1 MFFKLGHYPSKWT
14 VDKSDSHSVK
24 LGPPI
29 LGAILMHRGQR
40 VTRRA
45 VIKTLAMS
53 VPALGLGARALAAAQ
68 GRSSN
73 QLAGKN
79 VVVFL
84 TDQERA
90 IQHFPDN
97 WEQDNLPGLTR
108 LKQNGLT
115 FEHAFTDACMC
126 SPARSTLM
134 SGYFPAQHRVKYTL
148 EQDMSGP
155 RNPQVEL
162 PLDLPNIATVM
173 SAAGYNVVYKGKWHC
188 CKPADPGGIY
198 VPSDVG
204 QYGFTR
210 WDPQDA
216 GANQDP
222 TEGGGAPNIPLPSTA
237 GNNDGRF
244 MNDDG
249 DYQDGREGVLAY
261 LNSVAVDYQP
271 FFLIVSLV
279 NPHDVLFY
287 PNTYLQNPPGYDD
300 SWLAGNIEL
309 PETVRENLDAK
320 PSVQEQFLRL
330 SQALGL
336 LDTREKKRNY
346 LNFYGNLMKSS
357 DNYLVQVLEALDD
370 LGLTDNTLIIR
381 TADHGE
387 MGLAHGG
394 LRQKNFVFYEEA
406 IRVPLVYSNP
416 QLYPAPRT
424 SSALVSHV
432 DFLPTIASLFGAPD
446 SARTAWQGVDYS
458 SLVLDPTAPPVQD
471 YIVFTYDDYQSG
483 QKRPPYPSPPNH
495 IVSIR
500 EERFKLAEYYS
511 VRRFEPSQWEM
522 YDLVED
528 PLEVRNLAYRLRTPQ
543 QQREYARLRAKL
555 AEVKAT
561 RLQPLESARRTG

>member
-1 MFFKLGHYPSKWT
+1 MYST
-14 VDKSDSHSVK
+14 SRV
-24 LGPPI
+24 
-29 LGAILMHRGQR
+29 ALMARNGR
-40 VTRRA
+40 ITRRA

-53 VPALGLGARALAAAQ
+53 VPALGLGARALAAPQA
-68 GRSSN
+68 RSSN
-73 QLAGKN
+73 QLVGKN

-134 SGYFPAQHRVKYTL
+134 SGYFPAQHGVKYTL
-148 EQDMSGP
+148 ELNMSPP

-173 SAAGYNVVYKGKWHC
+173 SAAGYHVVYKGKWHC
-188 CKPADPGGIY
+188 NKPADPNGIW

-222 TEGGGAPNIPLPSTA
+222 TEGGSAPNVPLPSTA

-244 MNDDG
+244 MYDDG
-249 DYQDGREGVLAY
+249 DYRDGKEGVLAY
-261 LNSVAVDYQP
+261 LNSVAVDQQP

-287 PNTYLQNPPGYDD
+287 PNTYLQFPPGYDD
-300 SWLAGNIEL
+300 SWLAGDIEI
-309 PETVRENLDAK
+309 PATVCENLDTK

-336 LDTREKKRNY
+336 LDSPEKKRNY

-357 DNYLVQVLEALDD
+357 DKYLVQVLETLDD
-370 LGLTDNTLIIR
+370 LGLTNDTLIIR

-416 QLYPAPRT
+416 QLYRTPRT
-424 SSALVSHV
+424 SNALVSHV
-432 DFLPTIASLFGAPD
+432 DFLPTIASLFGAPN
-446 SARTAWQGVDYS
+446 SARAAWQGVDYS
-458 SLVLDPTAPPVQD
+458 RLVLDPSAPPVQD

-483 QKRPPYPSPPNH
+483 QKRPPYPRPPNH

-500 EERFKLAEYYS
+500 EERFKLAEYYA
-511 VRRFEPSQWEM
+511 VHHIAPSQWEM

-528 PLEVRNLAYRLRTPQ
+528 PLEVHNIANGPRTPR
-543 QQREYARLRAKL
+543 QQREYERLQAKL

-561 RLQPLESARRTG
+561 RLQSLS